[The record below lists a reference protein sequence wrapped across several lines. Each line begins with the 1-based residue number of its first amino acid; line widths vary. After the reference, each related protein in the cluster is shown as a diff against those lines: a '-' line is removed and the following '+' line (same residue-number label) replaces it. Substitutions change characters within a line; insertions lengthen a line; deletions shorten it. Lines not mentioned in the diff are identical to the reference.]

1 VSKLTLL
8 RLPLGLALIGSS
20 LTVAYAQ
27 SLPEELRKCTTEP
40 DPERRLAC
48 YDAALAVQPAAP
60 KAPSAPTT
68 AVVAPPAAPKAASA
82 ATTALVAPP
91 AAPQAAPAPTTAAA
105 TPSTSEFGVRNGPLD
120 VHKFATEAHEM
131 NATVTA
137 VGRRASGLLV
147 ITLDNGQSWIENQPS
162 AYFPLKVGEVVQIRS
177 GAIGSYMLYAPSKR
191 FTHVTRI
198 R

>member
-1 VSKLTLL
+1 MSKLILL
-8 RLPLGLALIGSS
+8 RLRLALALIGSS

-27 SLPEELRKCTTEP
+27 SLPEELRKCTSEP

-60 KAPSAPTT
+60 KAASAPTT
-68 AVVAPPAAPKAASA
+68 AVVGPLAAPQAASA
-82 ATTALVAPP
+82 ATTVAVAPP

-105 TPSTSEFGVRNGPLD
+105 PSTSEFGVRNGPLD
-120 VHKFATEAHEM
+120 VHKFAAEAHEM

-177 GAIGSYMLYAPSKR
+177 AAIGSYMLYAPSKR